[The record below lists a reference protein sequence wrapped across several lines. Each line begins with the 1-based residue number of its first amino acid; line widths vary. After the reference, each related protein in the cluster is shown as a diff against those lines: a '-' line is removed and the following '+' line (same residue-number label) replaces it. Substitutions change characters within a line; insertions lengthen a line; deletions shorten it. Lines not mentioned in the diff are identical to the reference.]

1 MRKSIN
7 IYDAIKSTQII
18 DIMAEL
24 VAKKTGLNIEASK
37 QKIDD
42 MFIEEINKKGQELIN
57 STNYDEEHQNKL
69 KSVSLDDFLK
79 DDIKIIKDQ

>member
-7 IYDAIKSTQII
+7 IYDVIKSTQII
-18 DIMAEL
+18 DIMADL
-24 VAKKTGLNIEASK
+24 VSKKTGLNIEASR

-57 STNYDEEHQNKL
+57 STSYDEEQQNKL
-69 KSVSLDDFLK
+69 KNVSLDDFLK